1 MGLHDRSKGAL
12 DKASQKASELGG
24 KAKERVKEVVLRS
37 LESIPDGDLAE
48 LVAAVGAKQTRI
60 NRLLDDFEGFLTNIK
75 YAKLAGCSSDTALR
89 DIGNLL
95 ERGILVRNPGGGRST
110 SYRMAEPDG
119 SSEGSS
125 RG

>member
-60 NRLLDDFEGFLTNIK
+60 NRLLDEQGSRARIAAAQIQAGPPPAVAFVISVDEG
-75 YAKLAGCSSDTALR
+75 
-89 DIGNLL
+89 
-95 ERGILVRNPGGGRST
+95 P
-110 SYRMAEPDG
+110 
-119 SSEGSS
+119 
-125 RG
+125 